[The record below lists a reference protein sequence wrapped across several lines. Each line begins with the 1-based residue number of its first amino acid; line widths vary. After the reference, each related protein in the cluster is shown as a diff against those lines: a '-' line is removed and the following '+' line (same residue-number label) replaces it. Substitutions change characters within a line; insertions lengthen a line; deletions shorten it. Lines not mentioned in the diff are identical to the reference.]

1 MTGANLTTIINK
13 LGKENIVSFAWQ
25 PSGNIV
31 VNRLNNACYA
41 IKGEE
46 IYFITNAENHISDYG
61 YKHGI
66 RVDVAD
72 ISSLTTVTAIFP
84 VEKKNDLKTL
94 IQNLGI
100 PDVEVELALG
110 SAIIR
115 NKYLDKPLPQP
126 EQKQYNIPNL
136 MKFASECIAELD
148 GNKIKLTT
156 PNAGYIDRDEVM
168 KETTIYV
175 FGIFGGVEIAK
186 AKLTITSDTNVYET
200 ADLDLFVKEKDKY
213 IGHELKIGIQFG
225 NKEKLPMICGPYYT
239 GKKIKIN

>member
-1 MTGANLTTIINK
+1 MTGATLNAIINK
-13 LGKENIVSFAWQ
+13 LGKKNIVSFAWQ

-31 VNRLNNACYA
+31 VNKLNNACYA

-84 VEKKNDLKTL
+84 VEKKDDLKSL
-94 IQNLGI
+94 IQDLGI
-100 PDVEVELALG
+100 PDEDVDLALG
-110 SAIIR
+110 NVIIR
-115 NKYLDKPLPQP
+115 NKYLDKPIPQP

-136 MKFASECIAELD
+136 IKFASECIAELD

-168 KETTIYV
+168 KETTIYI
-175 FGIFGGVEIAK
+175 FSIFGGVEITK
-186 AKLTITSDTNVYET
+186 AKLTVTSDTNVYET
-200 ADLDLFVKEKDKY
+200 ADLDLFVKDKDKY

-225 NKEKLPMICGPYYT
+225 NKEKLPMICGPYDT
-239 GKKIKIN
+239 GKRIKIN

>member
-1 MTGANLTTIINK
+1 MTGATLNAIINK
-13 LGKENIVSFAWQ
+13 LGKKNIVSFAWQ

-84 VEKKNDLKTL
+84 EEKKADLKTL
-94 IQNLGI
+94 IHDLGI
-100 PDVEVELALG
+100 PDEDVDLALG
-110 SAIIR
+110 NVIIR
-115 NKYLDKPLPQP
+115 NRYLDKPLPQP

-186 AKLTITSDTNVYET
+186 AKLTVTSDTNVYET
-200 ADLDLFVKEKDKY
+200 ADLDLFAKEKDKY

-225 NKEKLPMICGPYYT
+225 NKEKLPMICGPYDT

>member
-1 MTGANLTTIINK
+1 MTGANLNTLINK
-13 LGKENIVSFAWQ
+13 IGKKNIVSFAWQ
-25 PSGNIV
+25 PFGNIV
-31 VNRLNNACYA
+31 VNKKDTACFA

-46 IYFITNAENHISDYG
+46 IYFISNAENHISG
-61 YKHGI
+61 YQYNHGI
-66 RVDVAD
+66 RVDVV
-72 ISSLTTVTAIFP
+72 SLDSLSTITAIFP
-84 VEKKNDLKTL
+84 IEKKDDLQTL
-94 IQNLGI
+94 IQDLGI
-100 PDVEVELALG
+100 PDEDVDLALG
-110 SAIIR
+110 NVIIR
-115 NKYLDKPLPQP
+115 NKYLDKPIPQP

-186 AKLTITSDTNVYET
+186 AKLTVTSDTNVYET
-200 ADLDLFVKEKDKY
+200 ADLDLFAKEKNKY

-225 NKEKLPMICGPYYT
+225 NKEKLPMICGPYDT

>member
-1 MTGANLTTIINK
+1 MTGATLNAIINK
-13 LGKENIVSFAWQ
+13 LGKKNIVSFAWQ

-84 VEKKNDLKTL
+84 VEKKNDLQTL
-94 IQNLGI
+94 IQDLGI
-100 PDVEVELALG
+100 SDAEVELALG
-110 SAIIR
+110 NVIIR
-115 NKYLDKPLPQP
+115 NRYLDKPLPQP

-186 AKLTITSDTNVYET
+186 AKLTVTSDTNVYET

-225 NKEKLPMICGPYYT
+225 NKEKLPMICGPYDT